1 MCIPNNTSRPPTVTT
16 STKNQRTEDK
26 PIRSLNNRVSA
37 PRHDGKDRRWCLVTV
52 DLPNSPPINIVF
64 VHGPHVR
71 QRETWQ
77 RIAEEVTPKRNE
89 RVLIIG
95 DMNCFVDHE
104 DAISTKTPPSPAF
117 QEMIEQLQLSDAW
130 RLQNP
135 VDITHASFVRTMR
148 QPGMPDRVDRSRIDH
163 AFVNDLLL
171 EEITECK
178 YGDFDLVVSP
188 DHCPIIITLSS
199 ADANIPTSSG
209 SLDSPVARWTRR
221 RLAGLGLAA
230 CRPDLA
236 SLRALRSE
244 TVEFSQPR
252 SVSLCLFDRP
262 ALL

>member
-1 MCIPNNTSRPPTVTT
+1 V
-16 STKNQRTEDK
+16 
-26 PIRSLNNRVSA
+26 L
-37 PRHDGKDRRWCLVTV
+37 
-52 DLPNSPPINIVF
+52 
-64 VHGPHVR
+64 
-71 QRETWQ
+71 
-77 RIAEEVTPKRNE
+77 AEEVTPKRNE

-199 ADANIPTSSG
+199 ADANIPTSSN
-209 SLDSPVARWTRR
+209 SVQRAIRTKIRTEALSERKDVYREICEQSILDNKDAVVSNTELVNQLETQLKSAATRR
-221 RLAGLGLAA
+221 
-230 CRPDLA
+230 
-236 SLRALRSE
+236 SE
-244 TVEFSQPR
+244 Q
-252 SVSLCLFDRP
+252 L
-262 ALL
+262 